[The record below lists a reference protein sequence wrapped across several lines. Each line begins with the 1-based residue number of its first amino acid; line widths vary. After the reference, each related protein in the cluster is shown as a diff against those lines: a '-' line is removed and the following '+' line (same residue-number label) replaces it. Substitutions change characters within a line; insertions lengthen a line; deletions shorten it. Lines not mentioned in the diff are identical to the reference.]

1 MMKRFVL
8 LVFALSCFLFASA
21 QTGESQFKR
30 VSATK
35 GESTTTT
42 QPATMAQPIRTQP
55 PATMAVSDVGINIPD
70 NKVRNPN
77 KFALIIGNE
86 DYSSYQTGLNP
97 EANVDFAERDAA
109 TFREYAIKALGV
121 PEDNI
126 IYRVNAKSV
135 EMKRMIEQAALIA
148 KSAGG
153 DAEIYFY
160 YAGHGFPDIHT
171 REPYLIP
178 VDVSGD
184 DLNYAIKLS
193 DLYKKLT
200 ENENKRL
207 VVFLDACFSGGARN
221 VGLLAARGVRVKPKE
236 DIFRNNIV
244 VFSATSEDQ
253 PALPWKEKGH
263 GMFTY
268 YLLKMLQETSADV
281 TYGELADYLARNV
294 GVRSAIVNQRE
305 QSPKTSV
312 GTSIERNWRDIK
324 IK

>member
-1 MMKRFVL
+1 MKRKVFLLAISVL
-8 LVFALSCFLFASA
+8 CFSIASA
-21 QTGESQFKR
+21 QTGESQFKK

-35 GESTTTT
+35 GESTTTA
-42 QPATMAQPIRTQP
+42 QPETVAQPIRTQA

-70 NKVRNPN
+70 NKIKDPN

-109 TFREYAIKALGV
+109 TFREYAIKTLGV

-126 IYRVNAKSV
+126 IYKVNAKSI
-135 EMKRMIEQAALIA
+135 EMRRMIEQASLIA

-160 YAGHGFPDIHT
+160 YAGHGFPDIITH
-171 REPYLIP
+171 EPYIIP
-178 VDVSGD
+178 VDVSGE

-236 DIFRNNIV
+236 DVFRNNIV
-244 VFSATSEDQ
+244 VFTATSEDQ

-281 TYGELADYLARNV
+281 TYGELADYLSRNV
-294 GVRSAIVNQRE
+294 GVRSAIINQRE

-312 GTSIERNWRDIK
+312 GTSMQSSWRDVK